1 MLATD
6 TLVSHARQL
15 YSECALDVFIFAKAL
30 RCLADVLETWRVR
43 GTRGDTKI
51 FRSPEKSR
59 SKSGMWKN
67 IVGEGKV
74 WRRCSTN
81 RNPAKF
87 TEMILAE
94 EKCPVGRAGK
104 RNLRSRALKVLK
116 RFWNW
121 KGFLALALTKISLKP
136 LHNTTAIIKDRNS
149 KNHQNSVKTTFIVYF
164 VCLIILP

>member
-43 GTRGDTKI
+43 RTRGDTKI

-67 IVGEGKV
+67 NVGEGKFL
-74 WRRCSTN
+74 RRCSTN
-81 RNPAKF
+81 RNSAKSA
-87 TEMILAE
+87 EMILAE
-94 EKCPVGRAGK
+94 EEMSRWQGRQE
-104 RNLRSRALKVLK
+104 NLRSRALKVLK

-136 LHNTTAIIKDRNS
+136 LHNTTALIKDRNS